1 MCVCIAETG
10 TTNQK
15 ELVSASHFK
24 QMPSMAP
31 TSFAVHRVQPG
42 GQGRSIHG
50 DNVRWAQMGNS
61 VLQTTQIQGS

>member
-31 TSFAVHRVQPG
+31 GAE
-42 GQGRSIHG
+42 QGLSC
-50 DNVRWAQMGNS
+50 NQ
-61 VLQTTQIQGS
+61 QC